1 MCWRLRVQALDP
13 TNTQGFKIREENV
26 LHLLRHPQMNRR
38 SMSAASSLYWLA
50 RDISC
55 KEFGMQLSVLWSG
68 HVIVYTG
75 LSS

>member
-1 MCWRLRVQALDP
+1 MYGRLRVQALDP

-50 RDISC
+50 RDI
-55 KEFGMQLSVLWSG
+55 
-68 HVIVYTG
+68 
-75 LSS
+75 